1 MQSMSLAGYRRF
13 GVTAL
18 TMGLVAL
25 AACDDDPLDPTS
37 GSRFGE
43 VGVTTTTTG
52 YAPDFGE
59 GYEVALEGGGP
70 VEIDL
75 DGEAVLY
82 GAPEG
87 SRTVVLSGVP
97 ANCTATNNP
106 ATVSVSVGDRA
117 EVAFDVTCTAVT
129 GGITPAFTLT
139 GAAEDIAPEVTLTVV
154 DETAADTN
162 DFAVNPSSP
171 EELLHFLAGPHTVL
185 FDSTSLAN
193 IPANCTVAEPTSTAV
208 EVTLGATV
216 QAPFTIDC
224 VPNVGNLTVNVTTTG
239 TNPDDGYTLTI
250 NDAEAVN
257 IGANGA
263 AEFNTVRVGSVDVV
277 LGGIA
282 ENCSANGGV
291 AGEDTDERTTVV
303 FGETEM
309 AEIDFTVVCE

>member
-59 GYEVALEGGGP
+59 GYQVALEGGGP
-70 VEIDL
+70 VEIDI

-82 GAPEG
+82 GAPAG
-87 SRTVVLSGVP
+87 NRTVVLSGIP

-106 ATVSVSVGDRA
+106 ATVDVSVGDRA
-117 EVAFDVTCTAVT
+117 AVAFDVTCAAIT

-139 GAAEDIAPEVTLTVV
+139 GAAEDIDPEVTLTVV

-162 DFAVNPSSP
+162 AFPVNPSSP
-171 EELLHFLAGPHTVL
+171 EELLHFAAGPHTVL
-185 FDSTSLAN
+185 FLEGAVD
-193 IPANCTVAEPTSTAV
+193 ANCTVAEPTSTAV

-263 AEFNTVRVGSVDVV
+263 NEFNLVRVGQATVV

-282 ENCSANGGV
+282 ANCSANGGT
-291 AGEDTDERTTVV
+291 AGADVDERTAVV
-303 FGETEM
+303 FGEAEM